1 MKISIRTAEKKD
13 ISFITA
19 TWMRALWHSG
29 MYKHI
34 KKSIFM
40 TEHHDAIQKR
50 MRALECVVAC
60 NPDDPYVIYGYLV
73 FSRPNVIH
81 FAYTKG
87 SFRNM
92 GISRELIRKSIESDE
107 IIYTHQTDYSR
118 EIAKDKQITF
128 NPYKFYEVLHG

>member
-1 MKISIRTAEKKD
+1 MKISVRSATKQD

-34 KKSIFM
+34 RKQIFM
-40 TEHHDAIQKR
+40 TEHHDAIQR
-50 MRALECVVAC
+50 RIRALECVVAC

-73 FSRPNVIH
+73 FSRPNVVH

-87 SFRNM
+87 SFRGM
-92 GISRELIRKSIESDE
+92 GIAKNLIGQSIDSDN
-107 IIYTHQTDYSR
+107 IVYTHQTDYSKELAR
-118 EIAKDKQITF
+118 DKDITF
-128 NPYKFYEVLHG
+128 NPYKFYEVLHD